1 MKTNHTA
8 EIEVDLKCSALDTTF
23 LLAALLC
30 AEFSHEGGIFK
41 SNFHL
46 HPDDEPHEV
55 IVKTAYLEVE
65 NGNHIDAIET
75 WHHVH
80 DQNSKPRSCYLKLA
94 SSLKSGRR

>member
-30 AEFSHEGGIFK
+30 VEFSHKGGIFK

-75 WHHVH
+75 FGEDKVRGLILSNQDDW
-80 DQNSKPRSCYLKLA
+80 QES
-94 SSLKSGRR
+94 